1 MKSIFSKKL
10 LLTFFLI
17 AFFSSS
23 TADASAFGEDCH
35 METIRTEDNCYI
47 TRVVCHQKFFWITV
61 YTKVDLVEIN
71 YPPARP

>member
-1 MKSIFSKKL
+1 L

-35 METIRTEDNCYI
+35 MEIQTEDNCHI

-61 YTKVDLVEIN
+61 YTTVDLVEIN
-71 YPPARP
+71 CPPARP